1 MEPSPLVIQTA
12 WVATAVLSVGMFLAF
27 VRLILGPTLPDRVVA
42 FDALAIMG
50 VGALVLVAIA
60 TGHALF
66 LDVALALALITF
78 IGTVALAISLERG
91 ISK

>member
-1 MEPSPLVIQTA
+1 MEPSPFIIQAA
-12 WVATAVLSVGMFLAF
+12 WMATSILAAGMFLAF
-27 VRLILGPTLPDRVVA
+27 VRLVLGPTLPDRVLA

-60 TGHALF
+60 TGHALY